1 MLKSIAITTQETL
14 SLAFGVLPLVLF
26 LLKKNKQIVPGV
38 FFIYILGSFAT
49 DCIILYDAYVNNI
62 VNSTK
67 WLRGFTLF
75 ELTAF
80 SVYFSI
86 VLNSKVFRI
95 FIGIAFIGFLF
106 AFIRHWNSTS
116 EKFDSVPASI
126 GAIICI
132 FCSLFYLYHTASD
145 PKRAGRG
152 FINSRFWFAI
162 GILIYMA
169 GNLFM
174 FVTFNSFKPVDAAK
188 LSAVIFPLMN
198 IVKNIFFSIGML
210 QKEE

>member
-14 SLAFGVLPLVLF
+14 SLAFGALPLVLF
-26 LLKKNKQIVPGV
+26 LFKKNKQTIPGV
-38 FFIYILGSFAT
+38 LFIYILGSFAT
-49 DCIILYDAYVNNI
+49 DCIILYDAYVRDI

-75 ELTAF
+75 ELTVF
-80 SVYFSI
+80 SIYFSI
-86 VLNSKVFRI
+86 VLNSKWFRVF
-95 FIGIAFIGFLF
+95 IAVGFAVFLY

-116 EKFDSVPASI
+116 EKFDSIPASI

-132 FCSLFYLYHTASD
+132 IFSLFYLYHTASD
-145 PKRAGRG
+145 PKRAGKG
-152 FINSRFWFAI
+152 FFNSRFWFAI
-162 GILIYMA
+162 GIMIYMA

-174 FVTFNSFKPVDAAK
+174 FVTFNSFKAEDAIK

-198 IVKNIFFSIGML
+198 IMKNIFFSIGML